1 MKPFVLRR
9 LKQDVLQDL
18 PKKTD
23 SVIHVPM
30 APTQRERYEELV
42 NTFQSASKD
51 VSLLQKVETLPLTA
65 YFQYD
70 VDLTCFVFVL
80 LTLDSFKL

>member
-23 SVIHVPM
+23 TVVQVSL

-42 NTFQSASKD
+42 NTFQNASKD
-51 VSLLQKVETLPLTA
+51 VTNLVNTHFACHTDIFCSRVKITA
-65 YFQYD
+65 D
-70 VDLTCFVFVL
+70 ITE
-80 LTLDSFKL
+80 

>member
-9 LKQDVLQDL
+9 LKEDVLQDL

-23 SVIHVPM
+23 CVIHVPM

-42 NTFQSASKD
+42 DTFQNASKD
-51 VSLLQKVETLPLTA
+51 VSLVQE
-65 YFQYD
+65 
-70 VDLTCFVFVL
+70 VL
-80 LTLDSFKL
+80 A

>member
-30 APTQRERYEELV
+30 TPTQKERYEELV
-42 NTFQSASKD
+42 DTFQNASKD
-51 VSLLQKVETLPLTA
+51 VKVKLLVIKVLRKK
-65 YFQYD
+65 
-70 VDLTCFVFVL
+70 
-80 LTLDSFKL
+80 SKLKVYIYIYNHNSSNMWC

>member
-23 SVIHVPM
+23 EVVQVPM
-30 APTQRERYEELV
+30 APVQKERYEELV
-42 NTFQSASKD
+42 NTFQNASKD
-51 VSLLQKVETLPLTA
+51 VIILQ
-65 YFQYD
+65 YFAIEDGY
-70 VDLTCFVFVL
+70 
-80 LTLDSFKL
+80 SNYISE

>member
-23 SVIHVPM
+23 TVVQVAL

-42 NTFQSASKD
+42 STFQNASKNVRSYKNKGGNND
-51 VSLLQKVETLPLTA
+51 FNTKKKFLE
-65 YFQYD
+65 
-70 VDLTCFVFVL
+70 
-80 LTLDSFKL
+80 

>member
-9 LKQDVLQDL
+9 LKEDVLQDL

-23 SVIHVPM
+23 CVIHVPM

-51 VSLLQKVETLPLTA
+51 VSLIQGAFAFENSTFNNIRIFSILITCIG
-65 YFQYD
+65 
-70 VDLTCFVFVL
+70 DLNV
-80 LTLDSFKL
+80 

>member
-9 LKQDVLQDL
+9 LKEDVLQDL

-23 SVIHVPM
+23 TVIQVPL

-42 NTFQSASKD
+42 NTFQNASKN
-51 VSLLQKVETLPLTA
+51 VRVVQAQNKTKHSI
-65 YFQYD
+65 
-70 VDLTCFVFVL
+70 VL
-80 LTLDSFKL
+80 ERKL

>member
-18 PKKTD
+18 PKKIDT
-23 SVIHVPM
+23 VIEVPL

-42 NTFQSASKD
+42 NTFQNASKD
-51 VSLLQKVETLPLTA
+51 VSFTKKTKQNKRYIQL
-65 YFQYD
+65 F
-70 VDLTCFVFVL
+70 
-80 LTLDSFKL
+80 